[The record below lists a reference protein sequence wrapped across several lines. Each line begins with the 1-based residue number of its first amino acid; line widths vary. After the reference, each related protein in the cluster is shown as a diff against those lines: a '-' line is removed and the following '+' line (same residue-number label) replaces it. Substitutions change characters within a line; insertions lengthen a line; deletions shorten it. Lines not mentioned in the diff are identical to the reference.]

1 MLNFNFCVP
10 KGCKNMMKKY
20 FPKLWLYP
28 MIKHY
33 CAFNWLI
40 VIFCYFS
47 GFKTGITKT
56 SLFHKLRKKFKALW
70 SYVFQIDIFKFTPIL
85 RSRRHFSNYKETFN
99 PSVWKIKS
107 NQMWRYC
114 TKFSLDSNDTQSHP
128 LWNAYTIWKIIFQ
141 PGSIQHHF
149 IIEASCWTVVN

>member
-56 SLFHKLRKKFKALW
+56 SLFH
-70 SYVFQIDIFKFTPIL
+70 PIL